1 MIPYNKFVNSSWYAF
16 DSNNDKYNVDNDTK
30 KTVLSKLKKKGYNIR
45 IKNINIGE
53 LNVDLLYDNDGHV
66 YVLNNP

>member
-1 MIPYNKFVNSSWYAF
+1 MIPYNKFVNSAWYAF

-30 KTVLSKLKKKGYNIR
+30 KTVLSKLKKKGYDIR